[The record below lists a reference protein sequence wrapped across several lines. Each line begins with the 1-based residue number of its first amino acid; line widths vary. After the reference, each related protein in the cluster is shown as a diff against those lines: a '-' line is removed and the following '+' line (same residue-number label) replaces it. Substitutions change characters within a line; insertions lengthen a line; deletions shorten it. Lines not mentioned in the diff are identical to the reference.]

1 MSDVRNLEPKAL
13 WNAFADLNAIPR
25 ASKKEAAVLQ
35 HLKDFAAK
43 HGLACSQDEAG
54 NILMAKPA
62 SAGMENRPTVVMQ
75 AHVDMVHQKNRDVAF
90 DFDAQGIDMWV
101 DGDWVRARGTTLGAD
116 NGLGAAAILAIMED
130 KTLRHP
136 RLEGL
141 FTVDEEAGMTGAKNL
156 QEKWLTG
163 KILLN
168 LDTEEDDEFTIG
180 CAGGVDTF
188 TTLRY
193 AEEALPAGYEVL
205 EIHLRGL
212 VGGHSGM
219 DIHRGFGNANQLLA
233 RALLAGGS
241 NVHLISFDG
250 GSLRNAIPREASAV
264 VAVPSRATFEAGF
277 LLEAGINKGE
287 YATTDPQLNFSV
299 ASFSGATKAASAKD
313 SVAILMALHACPNGA
328 DRWSPDMEDLV
339 ETSSNLARVIMAGG
353 QFETQSLQRSSLN
366 TARDDMAHRVAA
378 VFKLLGATARHT
390 GEYPGWAP
398 NPHSPLV
405 DRMAALYEEMN
416 GQKPKVM
423 ACHAGLECGII
434 GEHYPG
440 MDMVSF
446 GPTIRGAHSP
456 DERASIASAQKFWS
470 FLLRVL
476 ETFPAA

>member
-130 KTLRHP
+130 KTLQHP

-180 CAGGVDTF
+180 CAGGRRHV
-188 TTLRY
+188 Y
-193 AEEALPAGYEVL
+193 HPALCRGGPAGRL
-205 EIHLRGL
+205 
-212 VGGHSGM
+212 
-219 DIHRGFGNANQLLA
+219 
-233 RALLAGGS
+233 
-241 NVHLISFDG
+241 
-250 GSLRNAIPREASAV
+250 
-264 VAVPSRATFEAGF
+264 
-277 LLEAGINKGE
+277 
-287 YATTDPQLNFSV
+287 
-299 ASFSGATKAASAKD
+299 
-313 SVAILMALHACPNGA
+313 
-328 DRWSPDMEDLV
+328 
-339 ETSSNLARVIMAGG
+339 
-353 QFETQSLQRSSLN
+353 
-366 TARDDMAHRVAA
+366 
-378 VFKLLGATARHT
+378 
-390 GEYPGWAP
+390 
-398 NPHSPLV
+398 
-405 DRMAALYEEMN
+405 
-416 GQKPKVM
+416 
-423 ACHAGLECGII
+423 
-434 GEHYPG
+434 
-440 MDMVSF
+440 
-446 GPTIRGAHSP
+446 
-456 DERASIASAQKFWS
+456 
-470 FLLRVL
+470 
-476 ETFPAA
+476 